1 MSRLPHKDVVNA
13 VAFNPRDP
21 EMLVTVSDD
30 NKIKVGVGKGYTH
43 ERFFPFLFLCLKT
56 ENYVFMITLEF
67 LGMCLLLS
75 LLLAVVIMVMFSE

>member
-30 NKIKVGVGKGYTH
+30 NKIKVGVGEGYTH
-43 ERFFPFLFLCLKT
+43 KIFLFISFLCFKT
-56 ENYVFMITLEF
+56 EKYVYMITLEYLGILLFSMF
-67 LGMCLLLS
+67 LALVVNVMLS
-75 LLLAVVIMVMFSE
+75 Q